1 MTSNTSSIKKSAQT
15 VLAPIAED
23 LKAVNDILAREFA
36 HSQSPTIT
44 EIGSY
49 ITQAG
54 GKRMRPALL
63 MLMARALGYEGTDHR
78 ELGATIEMLHTA
90 TLMHDDVVDEG
101 KMRRAKEGTGARN
114 FYEVCERNER
124 LDDKAQL
131 RPETLQYVPR
141 FVAISKIMRNRF
153 LLALK
158 PFRKNCSVT
167 VLTKVSPH
175 VVANSS

>member
-1 MTSNTSSIKKSAQT
+1 MSHTMTSNTSSIKKSAQT

-63 MLMARALGYEGTDHR
+63 MLMAKALGYSGNDHR

-101 KMRRAKEGTGARN
+101 MMRRGRATANAKWGNSVAVLVGDFMYTRSFEMMIRIGN
-114 FYEVCERNER
+114 
-124 LDDKAQL
+124 L
-131 RPETLQYVPR
+131 RGMQ
-141 FVAISKIMRNRF
+141 A
-153 LLALK
+153 LASAEK
-158 PFRKNCSVT
+158 RSRSQC
-167 VLTKVSPH
+167 
-175 VVANSS
+175 